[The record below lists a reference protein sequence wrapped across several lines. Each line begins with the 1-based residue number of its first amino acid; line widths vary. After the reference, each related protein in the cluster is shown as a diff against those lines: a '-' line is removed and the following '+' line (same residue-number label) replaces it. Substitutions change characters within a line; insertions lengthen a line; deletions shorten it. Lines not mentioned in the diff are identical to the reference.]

1 MTESC
6 LPSVLEPP
14 MNADKRRSLISN
26 ALLLLLTLVIPLFPQ
41 DKPGR
46 TPAEEHRLDVQSFEY
61 VWKTVLDKHF
71 DPDFGGADWPAVR
84 EEFLPKVEAA
94 TSRVEARR
102 LMQLMLSRLKLT
114 HFAIFPSDL
123 YETLSEGGRRSTISG
138 WAGFYARAVD
148 GHVLVT
154 RVGRGSPAE
163 AAGVRP
169 GWEVLRVRDRN
180 LDTLLASAAKEYEGT
195 PWKESVQSAV
205 AHSVL
210 RGTSGEKVAFRF
222 LNGDGRPVGHS
233 LDLVEPEGN
242 KFRLGHIP
250 PIYVRINTSR
260 LHRTIGYIA
269 FNQFL
274 DPATVMPAFNDAMSS
289 FMDTDGIIIDV
300 RGNPGGQAEMIT
312 GMAGWFIRE
321 KGLHLGIVEMRDARL
336 KLIVRPRPQVYDGPL
351 AILVDGLS
359 TCASEILA
367 MGLREAGRATI
378 FGTRTGGA
386 ALGSAIER
394 LPNGDGFQ
402 YAYANF
408 TTASRNILE
417 GNGVIPDVEV
427 QHTRKALLQGR
438 DLMLEAAVNWIK
450 DRRRSGPTTGFIYK

>member
-1 MTESC
+1 MKQRC
-6 LPSVLEPP
+6 RIWLALALAVLF
-14 MNADKRRSLISN
+14 AW
-26 ALLLLLTLVIPLFPQ
+26 AIPLFPQ
-41 DKPGR
+41 ENPQR
-46 TPAEEHRLDVQSFEY
+46 APADEHRLDVESFEY
-61 VWKTVLDKHF
+61 VWKTVFEKHF
-71 DPDFGGADWPAVR
+71 DSGFGGADWPAAR

-94 TSRVEARR
+94 RSRVESRR
-102 LMQLMLSRLKLT
+102 LIQQMLSRLKLT

-123 YETLSEGGRRSTISG
+123 YETLSESGRRSTIGGS
-138 WAGFYARAVD
+138 AGFDVRAIG

-154 RVGRGSPAE
+154 TVEKGSPAE
-163 AAGVRP
+163 AAGVKP
-169 GWEVLRVRDRN
+169 GWEVVRGRESD
-180 LDTLLASAAKEYEGT
+180 LEKLLASAVKDYEGT

-210 RGTSGEKVAFRF
+210 RGTIGEQVAFRF
-222 LNGDGRPVGHS
+222 LDGNDRLIERS
-233 LDLVEPEGN
+233 LDLVEPEGSR
-242 KFRLGHIP
+242 FQLGHIP

-260 LHRTIGYIA
+260 LHRTIGYIT

-321 KGLHLGIVEMRDARL
+321 KGLHFGIVEMRDARL
-336 KLIVRPRPQVYDGPL
+336 KLIVRPRPHVYDGPL
-351 AILVDGLS
+351 AILVDSLS

-367 MGLREAGRATI
+367 VGLREAGRATI
-378 FGTRTGGA
+378 IGTRTGGA

-408 TTASRNILE
+408 TTAGRNTLE
-417 GNGVIPDVEV
+417 GHGIIPDVEV
-427 QHTRKALLQGR
+427 QHTRDALLQGR
-438 DLMLEAAVNWIK
+438 DLMLEAAVNWIR
-450 DRRRSGPTTGFIYK
+450 DRKRSGPTVGLIYR